1 VLIVF
6 SPGLAHHSAVE
17 TRVALVTVQ
26 HHPETR
32 KHFSAK
38 IHLLEEKKEARHLAQ
53 MRSASHIYLRC
64 GRETFRN
71 YKFRLIAIRIPWTW
85 EGDRLYGSSALLAVF
100 LKYSEPRFAI
110 FLPPFRPRATV
121 AGSFS
126 FAKVEERYYRRIM
139 HDLRESPK
147 LTDNFAETSRLVLS
161 TITSGILKEDSL
173 SPSRFRTSFWK
184 RLLLP
189 GRTKPGWRDSTESP
203 VTLPG

>member
-1 VLIVF
+1 VNPI
-6 SPGLAHHSAVE
+6 SPEIKTGTVGEL
-17 TRVALVTVQ
+17 LVQLRLLQFDVQ
-26 HHPETR
+26 
-32 KHFSAK
+32 A
-38 IHLLEEKKEARHLAQ
+38 AQ
-53 MRSASHIYLRC
+53 
-64 GRETFRN
+64 
-71 YKFRLIAIRIPWTW
+71 P
-85 EGDRLYGSSALLAVF
+85 
-100 LKYSEPRFAI
+100 LK
-110 FLPPFRPRATV
+110 ATV